1 MIVVRVELASA
12 ISRSR
17 DTDLGTMIIDN
28 VGCSDDGKLGDY
40 RVRMY
45 RKGAIESAAGCAR
58 AMLAAGAKPTREGSV
73 TGHKRL
79 AEPVQNLVAKALA
92 SMGYGR

>member
-17 DTDLGTMIIDN
+17 DTDLGTLIIDN
-28 VGCSDDGKLGDY
+28 IGCRANGRVGDY

-45 RKGAIESAAGCAR
+45 RKGAIERAGGCAR
-58 AMLAAGAKPTREGSV
+58 AMLANAKPTRDATV
-73 TGHKRL
+73 LGHRRL
-79 AEPVQNLVAKALA
+79 AEPVHNLVCKALNA
-92 SMGYGR
+92 MGYTP